1 MNIMNKYTAGLR
13 FHDIS
18 AFPACVF
25 IPERIYS
32 GYGAKWGKELLYLF
46 SFKKPFT
53 LVFINAFNESKED
66 RIYRFEWMKH
76 NQQLLSEYCRSI
88 ITIITDKDI
97 RESIILQ
104 GAASTYIFTIPMKL
118 SDPSQRRLPLRIL
131 SSLIAKDRTN
141 GPMAVCLIDTC
152 EVSNL
157 VMSKSNY

>member
-1 MNIMNKYTAGLR
+1 GRYNVNIMNKYTAGLR

-104 GAASTYIFTIPMKL
+104 GAASTYIFTIPHEVVGSFTEAL
-118 SDPSQRRLPLRIL
+118 TLTDT
-131 SSLIAKDRTN
+131 LIPD
-141 GPMAVCLIDTC
+141 
-152 EVSNL
+152 S
-157 VMSKSNY
+157 